1 MKIITNNI
9 PRNLIY
15 GYELTEKEKS
25 EFDYLDSEEIETHAF
40 FRYRGQVYDLSEFV
54 KIIQPGKSGNPF
66 AHCDHSGE
74 LKGWHGI
81 QTDSFFSAVVVRF
94 PNDSGETVVV
104 GLALS

>member
-1 MKIITNNI
+1 MEIITNNV
-9 PRNLIY
+9 PRPLIY
-15 GYELTEKEKS
+15 GFELTEKEKT

-54 KIIQPGKSGNPF
+54 RIIPQGGNGTCF
-66 AHCDHSGE
+66 GHYDYSGE

-81 QTDSFFSAVVVRF
+81 QTDSFFSAVVVRLT
-94 PNDSGETVVV
+94 DDGETVVV